1 MLLARALGEQ
11 GATIEAGKALARAE
25 SRHGLKSM
33 LFAPELG
40 LARAWTTAAR
50 RDPVSAVAAAREAAR
65 AAERGG
71 QLAIALRA
79 WHDAVRL
86 GDVRAAEGIARV
98 GLDCVFGRL
107 ALHHSRALAAG
118 DAVALGE
125 VAAAFAGIGM
135 RGAAADA
142 EAQAARAG
150 A

>member
-1 MLLARALGEQ
+1 
-11 GATIEAGKALARAE
+11 
-25 SRHGLKSM
+25 
-33 LFAPELG
+33 
-40 LARAWTTAAR
+40 
-50 RDPVSAVAAAREAAR
+50 
-65 AAERGG
+65 
-71 QLAIALRA
+71 LRA

-107 ALHHSRALAAG
+107 ALQHARAWAAG

-142 EAQAARAG
+142 EAQAARVG